1 MGTTFEPI
9 NTLLIGVM
17 LVVDKIVIACLSLCI
32 LAEFDVQNIIHKFSI
47 SSHAY
52 LPYDTDVGYIERAQK
67 KKNSINTVDPYK
79 DVM

>member
-1 MGTTFEPI
+1 MEIIFEPI

-17 LVVDKIVIACLSLCI
+17 LVLDKIVIACISLCI
-32 LAEFDVQNIIHKFSI
+32 LAEFDMQNIIHKFPT
-47 SSHAY
+47 SSHAC

-67 KKNSINTVDPYK
+67 KKNSINTVDQYT

>member
-1 MGTTFEPI
+1 
-9 NTLLIGVM
+9 M

-32 LAEFDVQNIIHKFSI
+32 IAEFDVKNIIHKFPI
-47 SSHAY
+47 SSHTY

-67 KKNSINTVDPYK
+67 KKNSINTVDLYK